1 MMVEWRK
8 EPHRPLTR
16 PGPHEQ
22 TVAKIPIETL
32 DLFHSMSP
40 QSWSTRSLA
49 EEELETFTARR
60 KRR

>member
-8 EPHRPLTR
+8 EPRRPLTR
-16 PGPHEQ
+16 PGH
-22 TVAKIPIETL
+22 VAKIPIETL